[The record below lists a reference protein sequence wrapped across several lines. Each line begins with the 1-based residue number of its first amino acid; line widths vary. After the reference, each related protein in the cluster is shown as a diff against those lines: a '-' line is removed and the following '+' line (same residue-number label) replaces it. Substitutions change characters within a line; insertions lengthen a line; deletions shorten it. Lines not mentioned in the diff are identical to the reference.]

1 MLTISYLNR
10 EEELAANYDTAV
22 NLLKDRFRQ
31 AAFSKHWEPFG
42 LEHERQ
48 LVWAN
53 PSDAACDV
61 VGFRAVAQILRPLG
75 STASSKNGKKNS
87 GSNNK

>member
-10 EEELAANYDTAV
+10 EEELAANYETAV
-22 NLLKDRFRQ
+22 DLLKDRFRQ
-31 AAFSKHWEPFG
+31 ASFSKNWEPFG

-75 STASSKNGKKNS
+75 SSTSKNGKKSS
-87 GSNNK
+87 GPSRK